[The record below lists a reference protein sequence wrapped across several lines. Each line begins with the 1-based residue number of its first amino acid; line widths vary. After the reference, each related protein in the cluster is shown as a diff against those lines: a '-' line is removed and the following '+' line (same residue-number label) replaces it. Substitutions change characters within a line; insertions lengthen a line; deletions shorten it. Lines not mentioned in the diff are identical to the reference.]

1 MKSKLKKKYKIKA
14 KGFNTVKEELKQ
26 DVSAKTLNLKHCK
39 SRVKQYQQNRTFKNN
54 QNALHEELNGKMRQE
69 QVILDAEESI
79 KFCRDLWVN
88 PVGHDRNDVI
98 IHPNRMDN
106 DR

>member
-1 MKSKLKKKYKIKA
+1 
-14 KGFNTVKEELKQ
+14 
-26 DVSAKTLNLKHCK
+26 
-39 SRVKQYQQNRTFKNN
+39 
-54 QNALHEELNGKMRQE
+54 MRQE

>member
-14 KGFNTVKEELKQ
+14 KGLEDLKQ
-26 DVSAKTLNLKHCK
+26 GVSAKTLNLKHCK
-39 SRVKQYQQNRTFKNN
+39 SRVKQYQQDRTFKNN